1 MGYRFEEDGWLIPD
15 VTITN
20 SDQKGDDYY
29 LASPALAI
37 EALVH
42 PWGRCSL

>member
-37 EALVH
+37 EAHVH